1 MNCEYNEIEW
11 HDRIE
16 WPDGMESPAGWS
28 LRCKRTKMSRFCLGT
43 MPEEFSLP
51 IDKNCRYYATR
62 YGASDG
68 DGKMGG

>member
-28 LRCKRTKMSRFCLGT
+28 LRCKRTKMSRFFWGN

-51 IDKNCRYYATR
+51 IDKNCRYYD
-62 YGASDG
+62 GAILNGLDQ
-68 DGKMGG
+68 MH